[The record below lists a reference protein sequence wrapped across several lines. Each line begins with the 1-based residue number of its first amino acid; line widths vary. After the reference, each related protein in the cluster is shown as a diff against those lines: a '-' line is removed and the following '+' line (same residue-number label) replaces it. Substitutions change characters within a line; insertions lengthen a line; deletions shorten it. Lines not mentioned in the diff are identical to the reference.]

1 MSRAR
6 VLEIE
11 PSLDDEWGI
20 RYPAWRGRI
29 RALRRLAL
37 GGVAVAALVAG
48 GAATAVSLTG
58 RVDAGVV
65 LSNEG
70 DRIVSVSPSGFAWQ
84 EGIRPGQTVIAFV
97 ASDAPGGW
105 RLVTQGNGERYAVEA
120 SARDTAL
127 RAYLALGIAA
137 TLLGG
142 LAVILLRGHRRWV
155 SAAACAGLAAAVPLL
170 EASGRVGISTMS
182 MGAAAL
188 APAIWIAW
196 RPRLP
201 IPASMAMTVAAVFLV
216 AAWAV
221 ARLGALPAYQSLE
234 VIRNAIAF
242 VGTAGVIGG
251 SVIVPIL
258 WESRATA
265 GRPRIGEVLLLAA
278 PAGVALGLV
287 AIGAREIAVVIVL
300 AAIFAVPAWRR
311 WFAARAEGTLLAD
324 LRDHAR
330 LEATETERAHLA
342 RELHDVPLQELA
354 GIIRRL
360 ELLPE
365 ARAETD
371 QLRAVAAQLRG
382 VATELRPP
390 VLDDLGLAPAL
401 EFLAETASTDLVEV
415 TAEVEDRTSLE
426 PGGRPPA
433 EVELAI
439 FRIVQEAVAN
449 ACRHAQASNV
459 RLRGEVSAGRVAL
472 AVIDDGRGLD
482 EEEARAASRRG
493 RLGLASIRRR
503 AEAIDA
509 EVDIS
514 GSAAGTRVAV
524 RWSR

>member
-6 VLEIE
+6 VLAVE

-20 RYPAWRGRI
+20 PYPASRGRV

-37 GGVAVAALVAG
+37 GVVAVAALVAG
-48 GAATAVSLTG
+48 GAATAVSLIG
-58 RVDAGVV
+58 RIDAGVV
-65 LSNEG
+65 ISNDG
-70 DRIVSVSPSGFAWQ
+70 DRVISVAPSGIGWRD
-84 EGIRPGQTVIAFV
+84 GIRAGQAVIAF
-97 ASDAPGGW
+97 ADSDAPGGW
-105 RLVTQGNGERYAVEA
+105 RLETEGDGQRYEVVAA
-120 SARDTAL
+120 AADKAL
-127 RAYLALGIAA
+127 REYVAFGIVA

-142 LAVILLRGHRRWV
+142 LAVVLLRGHRRWV
-155 SAAACAGLAAAVPLL
+155 SAAACCGLVAAVPLL
-170 EASGRVGISTMS
+170 EASGRVGISTLS

-201 IPASMAMTVAAVFLV
+201 IAASAALTGITMVV
-216 AAWAV
+216 IAAWTV
-221 ARLGALPAYQSLE
+221 ARLGALPTYWLLE
-234 VIRNAIAF
+234 DARAAVAF
-242 VGTAGVIGG
+242 FGTGLVVIG
-251 SVIVPIL
+251 SVFMPLL
-258 WESRATA
+258 WERPAT
-265 GRPRIGEVLLLAA
+265 GNRQRIGEVLLVAV
-278 PAGVALGLV
+278 PAGL
-287 AIGAREIAVVIVL
+287 AIGILAVTSQL
-300 AAIFAVPAWRR
+300 AAIGILVVAILAVPAWRR
-311 WFAARAEGTLLAD
+311 WFAARAERTLLAD
-324 LRDHAR
+324 VRDHAR

-382 VATELRPP
+382 VATKLRPP

-401 EFLAETASTDLVEV
+401 DFLAETASTDLVAV

-433 EVELAI
+433 EVELAV
-439 FRIVQEAVAN
+439 FRIAQEAVAN

-459 RLRGEVSAGRVAL
+459 RLRGEVGPGRVAL
-472 AVIDDGRGLD
+472 AVTDDGRGLD
-482 EEEARAASRRG
+482 EAEARAASRRG

-509 EVDIS
+509 ELDIS
-514 GSAAGTRVAV
+514 GSAAGTSVAV
-524 RWSR
+524 RWAR

>member
-6 VLEIE
+6 VLTVE
-11 PSLDDEWGI
+11 PSLYDEWGI
-20 RYPAWRGRI
+20 PYPAWRGHVRT
-29 RALRRLAL
+29 LRRLAL
-37 GGVAVAALVAG
+37 GVVAVAALIAG
-48 GAATAVSLTG
+48 GAATAASVIG
-58 RVDAGVV
+58 HVDAGVV
-65 LSNEG
+65 LSRSG
-70 DRIVSVSPSGFAWQ
+70 DRIDAVSPIGFAWGL
-84 EGIRPGQTVIAFV
+84 GIRPGQAVISLV
-97 ASDAPGGW
+97 GSDAPGGW
-105 RLVTQGNGERYAVEA
+105 LLVTEGDGKRHEA
-120 SARDTAL
+120 AASSWDRAL
-127 RAYLALGIAA
+127 RDSLPLGIAA

-155 SAAACAGLAAAVPLL
+155 SAAACAGLAAAAPVL
-170 EASGRVGISTMS
+170 EASNQGGTSTLS
-182 MGAAAL
+182 MAAAAL

-201 IPASMAMTVAAVFLV
+201 VSASLALTAAAGLLI

-221 ARLGALPAYQSLE
+221 ARLEAMPAYWSMDAVRE
-234 VIRNAIAF
+234 ATTF
-242 VGTAGVIGG
+242 FGTVLVVVG
-251 SVIVPIL
+251 SVVLPVL
-258 WESRATA
+258 RGPATA
-265 GRPRIGEVLLLAA
+265 NRLRIGEVLLVAA
-278 PAGVALGLV
+278 PAGLALGFL
-287 AIGAREIAVVIVL
+287 AFAAPLIAVAIVL
-300 AAIFAVPAWRR
+300 AAILAVPAWRR
-311 WFAARAEGTLLAD
+311 WFATRAERTLLAD

-401 EFLAETASTDLVEV
+401 EFLAETASTDVVAV
-415 TAEVEDRTSLE
+415 TAEVKDLTSLE

-433 EVELAI
+433 EVELAV
-439 FRIVQEAVAN
+439 FRIAQEAVTN
-449 ACRHAQASNV
+449 ACRHAQASSV
-459 RLRGEVSAGRVAL
+459 RLRGEVGPGQVTL
-472 AVIDDGRGLD
+472 AVTDDGRGLD
-482 EEEARAASRRG
+482 EAEARAASRRG

-514 GSAAGTRVAV
+514 GSAAGTRVTV
-524 RWSR
+524 RWAR